1 MKDVR
6 KKLELAI
13 GADLSSNPDDKT
25 AVKALVLEILQETE
39 QQFWSEE
46 SELEVEEEDEG
57 GQIGGCQGQGD
68 APDTAGSTVADA
80 VAVPPPVAAKPKVK
94 VPKKRRTKEEIAEAK
109 VRDAVTAWL
118 CGSKYGLV
126 ARVERTVKA
135 EEKLR
140 LQAQKKTLQA
150 EERAR
155 MHAAYLHQRS
165 VQAQLAQQQR
175 AEAQARK
182 DEETVRKCLC
192 DPKRG
197 LIAQLER
204 THAHEQYLQLRE
216 AERRK
221 QRLEAAEQYRFNEVR
236 RWLCGPRDGLI

>member
-1 MKDVR
+1 MAGEIGGVPLATVTERVR
-6 KKLELAI
+6 DIFAATDNLGDLSVKSVRTKLEQAI

-25 AVKALVLEILQETE
+25 AVKAHVLEILQETE
-39 QQFWSEE
+39 QGTSSEE

-57 GQIGGCQGQGD
+57 RQVGGCQGQGG
-68 APDTAGSTVADA
+68 APDAAGSTVADA
-80 VAVPPPVAAKPKVK
+80 VAVAPPVAAKPKVK

-140 LQAQKKTLQA
+140 LQAQKKALQA

-155 MHAAYLHQRS
+155 MHAAYLQQRS
-165 VQAQLAQQQR
+165 VQAQLRVRFHIIRNAQ
-175 AEAQARK
+175 
-182 DEETVRKCLC
+182 
-192 DPKRG
+192 
-197 LIAQLER
+197 I
-204 THAHEQYLQLRE
+204 
-216 AERRK
+216 
-221 QRLEAAEQYRFNEVR
+221 
-236 RWLCGPRDGLI
+236 